1 MEPQIAKDFLE
12 AVKPVITVTNESE
25 KEYWHVSCLQHTYR
39 AIIEG
44 NFEWAFSHMTDDV
57 ELEFGGSVAE
67 TVFRSRKGKESTR
80 EATLYNYGLLL
91 EQTPEVIS
99 IVSKGDTVVVIAKE
113 TGIVRATNRAYACHF
128 VQHFTFREGKIT
140 KIFSFGDGESLVKA
154 VQPHDENDSSI

>member
-57 ELEFGGSVAE
+57 ELEFSGSVAE
-67 TVFRSRKGKESTR
+67 TVFRSGKGKE
-80 EATLYNYGLLL
+80 
-91 EQTPEVIS
+91 IS
-99 IVSKGDTVVVIAKE
+99 
-113 TGIVRATNRAYACHF
+113 RR
-128 VQHFTFREGKIT
+128 R
-140 KIFSFGDGESLVKA
+140 
-154 VQPHDENDSSI
+154 SS